1 MKIVS
6 TTFYCLM
13 SVSVIFSA
21 CNGGNK
27 PSIFAGKKKDS
38 TLRYNTIGD
47 TIPKK
52 KSLATDVANANQD
65 AINYAVPENTKEV
78 MWLKAANERGIHKD
92 VRASALIML
101 GDHNKFG
108 QQLKKII
115 EKGNYT
121 IPAFDTTNVVNI
133 NDKIGIDWDK
143 AWAGRMVA
151 DHMEFL
157 KLLQKAVNDVSDPDL
172 QKLISST
179 IPVVQSHLTMV
190 EQISKKLK

>member
-1 MKIVS
+1 MKKISVA
-6 TTFYCLM
+6 FYFLI
-13 SVSVIFSA
+13 SVSLILSA
-21 CNGGNK
+21 CNSDNK
-27 PSIFAGKKKDS
+27 PSLFAGKKKDS
-38 TLRYNTIGD
+38 TLKYNTIAD
-47 TIPKK
+47 TTPKK
-52 KSLATDVANANQD
+52 KSLSTAVGNANQD

-108 QQLKKII
+108 KELKRII
-115 EKGNYT
+115 DKGNYT

-151 DHMEFL
+151 DHMESL